1 MLVWIW
7 VAGALV
13 GLGVGIPLINPTM
26 RSFAAAADAY
36 DATIN
41 EGGDQEQAAQAGWNA
56 GRGGAHAW
64 AMFIGMVLLLAL
76 GFVSAF
82 KLITIWLG

>member
-1 MLVWIW
+1 MPVWIW

-13 GLGVGIPLINPTM
+13 GLGVGIPLIKPTA
-26 RSFAAAADAY
+26 REFTKAANAY
-36 DATIN
+36 DATLDA
-41 EGGDQEQAAQAGWNA
+41 GGDHEQAAQAGWNT

-64 AMFIGMVLLLAL
+64 AMFISMFLLLAL